1 MTDPLNAMGDSN
13 DSASADR
20 APSIAAISSADE
32 WSRADADADLGDR
45 ERPVI
50 FTRTAG
56 NGAGGGLLV
65 EQAERIS
72 SASVASSA
80 SVLALAG
87 SLLGDAEREAQL
99 DVSLEPAFFDA
110 SAEEPD
116 AAFLA
121 ASASAARVS
130 APARDT
136 SSGWNMRA
144 LGCATVPVP
153 YDSVPIVR
161 ALNLTLVYSFT
172 SSSISCVADNS
183 SWVNVTGGSSENA
196 DERRGPVVELK
207 TPGICGFDLWIPH
220 ALKRGLWI
228 STLQCIVST
237 LLYTVYCTV

>member
-1 MTDPLNAMGDSN
+1 MTDLSNVMGDPN
-13 DSASADR
+13 DSASAR

-32 WSRADADADLGDR
+32 WSRPDAAEADADADLGDR

-50 FTRTAG
+50 LTRTAG
-56 NGAGGGLLV
+56 SVGGGGLLV

-72 SASVASSA
+72 SASFASSA

-116 AAFLA
+116 AAFSA
-121 ASASAARVS
+121 ASATAARVT

-144 LGCATVPVP
+144 DRCASISVP
-153 YDSVPIVR
+153 YD
-161 ALNLTLVYSFT
+161 
-172 SSSISCVADNS
+172 
-183 SWVNVTGGSSENA
+183 WV
-196 DERRGPVVELK
+196 
-207 TPGICGFDLWIPH
+207 
-220 ALKRGLWI
+220 
-228 STLQCIVST
+228 
-237 LLYTVYCTV
+237 

>member
-1 MTDPLNAMGDSN
+1 MSDPSNVMGDPN
-13 DSASADR
+13 DSASSDR
-20 APSIAAISSADE
+20 APSVAAISSADE
-32 WSRADADADLGDR
+32 WTRQDAADADADADFSDR

-56 NGAGGGLLV
+56 SVGGGLLV

-121 ASASAARVS
+121 ASATAARAT

-144 LGCATVPVP
+144 ERCTCASVP
-153 YDSVPIVR
+153 YDWVSIVV
-161 ALNLTLVYSFT
+161 ALNTRLSP
-172 SSSISCVADNS
+172 
-183 SWVNVTGGSSENA
+183 
-196 DERRGPVVELK
+196 R
-207 TPGICGFDLWIPH
+207 
-220 ALKRGLWI
+220 
-228 STLQCIVST
+228 
-237 LLYTVYCTV
+237 LLSRIHR

>member
-1 MTDPLNAMGDSN
+1 MTDPSKAMGDSN
-13 DSASADR
+13 DSASVDR

-32 WSRADADADLGDR
+32 WSRADADADLGYH

-50 FTRTAG
+50 LTRTAG
-56 NGAGGGLLV
+56 SVGGGLLV

-121 ASASAARVS
+121 ASATAARVT

-144 LGCATVPVP
+144 EGCASVSVP
-153 YDSVPIVR
+153 YDWVSIVS
-161 ALNLTLVYSFT
+161 ALNARVLSPRLSHSHLYLTH
-172 SSSISCVADNS
+172 I
-183 SWVNVTGGSSENA
+183 
-196 DERRGPVVELK
+196 
-207 TPGICGFDLWIPH
+207 
-220 ALKRGLWI
+220 
-228 STLQCIVST
+228 
-237 LLYTVYCTV
+237 